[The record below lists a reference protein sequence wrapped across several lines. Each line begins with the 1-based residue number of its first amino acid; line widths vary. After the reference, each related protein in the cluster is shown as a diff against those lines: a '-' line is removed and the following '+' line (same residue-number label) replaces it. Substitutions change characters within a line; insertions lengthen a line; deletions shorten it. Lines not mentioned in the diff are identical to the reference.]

1 MQINSKSVYFLCA
14 LSLLGILMASSGLA
28 AEPTKVPN
36 KPIKLIAPFAPGGAL
51 DVVARTTGEVISE
64 QLGQPVVVENHAGA
78 AGAIGSVFVAQQ
90 APDGYTLLLG
100 ATTTHGI
107 NPVLQKLP
115 YDPIKDFAPVSLV
128 ATIPHIFV
136 VNPQLPVNSFA
147 EFLTYAKS
155 NRGLAFGSAGNGSPH
170 HLAGELIKNKAGF
183 NAVHVPYKG
192 SGPALSDLLAGHIQ
206 FMSIEYTAVASQLA
220 AGKLRALA
228 VETSQRFPG
237 LDLPTVSESGVPGID
252 VTAWYAVYAPAGTSP
267 EIVNLLQGAIAKG
280 INQGAARDKL
290 VKLNAVVVGSSPEA
304 LTKHMTQE
312 LSRWG
317 GIIKLANIKSD

>member
-1 MQINSKSVYFLCA
+1 MHINLKNVFFSCA
-14 LSLLGILMASSGLA
+14 LSMLGPMLAGSGYA
-28 AEPTKVPN
+28 AEPAKFPN

-51 DVVARTTGEVISE
+51 DVIARTTGEVISE

-78 AGAIGSVFVAQQ
+78 AGAIGSVYVAQQ

-136 VNPQLPVNSFA
+136 VNPQLPVNNFT
-147 EFLTYAKS
+147 EFLAYAKS
-155 NRGLAFGSAGNGSPH
+155 RRGLAFGSAGNGSPH
-170 HLAGELIKNKAGF
+170 HLAGELIKNKTGLDV
-183 NAVHVPYKG
+183 VHVPYKG

-220 AGKLRALA
+220 AGKLKALA
-228 VETSQRFPG
+228 VETAQRFPG
-237 LDLPTVSESGVPGID
+237 LDLPTVSESGVSGID
-252 VTAWYAVYAPAGTSP
+252 VTAWYAVYAPAGTPS
-267 EIVNLLQGAIAKG
+267 EIVNLLQAAIAKG

-290 VKLNAVVVGSSPEA
+290 VKLNAVVVGSTPEA

-312 LSRWG
+312 LTRWG